1 MVFAARM
8 FDSLF
13 LSRTPEGLP
22 DCLTV
27 VGCQGCFRS
36 RRRDRVSRRMTLGR
50 KWENIK
56 RSKGKLDSARSAVF
70 ARISREI
77 IVAARHGGGDPAGNF
92 RLRQAIERAK
102 EAGLP
107 NDNIARAIRKGT
119 GEESSET
126 LDEVTYE
133 GYGPGGVAI
142 VVDAMTDNRNR
153 TAGDVRAAFNKA
165 GGNMGETGCVGWM
178 FRRVGLVVVPNADKR
193 YTEED
198 LLLLAADAGAEDLRT
213 EDDDIIIESKPDAL
227 EPVADALKA
236 ARVPIV
242 RADVSLVP
250 ANTIVVEDRD
260 VAKKLV
266 KLMNTLDDLGDVQS
280 VTANFDLPEALVA
293 ELGHT

>member
-1 MVFAARM
+1 
-8 FDSLF
+8 
-13 LSRTPEGLP
+13 
-22 DCLTV
+22 
-27 VGCQGCFRS
+27 
-36 RRRDRVSRRMTLGR
+36 MTLGR

-92 RLRQAIERAK
+92 RLRQAIDRAK
-102 EAGLP
+102 ESGLP
-107 NDNIARAIRKGT
+107 NENIARAIRKGT

-193 YTEED
+193 YSEED

-236 ARVPIV
+236 AKVPIV
-242 RADVSLVP
+242 RADISLVP
-250 ANTIVVEDRD
+250 ANTILVEDRD